1 MIALYPFFSN
11 RDLRLDQEN
20 NKVLDRVDNFIS
32 IYIASSNILK
42 VNKSHTAL
50 QPFVQIWN
58 QRINKKDS
66 SKWMHDIL
74 IISFYTYYK
83 SIWAV

>member
-74 IISFYTYYK
+74 NNLEF
-83 SIWAV
+83 